1 MRESQKI
8 KEEYSTLDNVFPL
21 RGDVAKLL
29 INGRNLTYKEVGEP
43 AGVTAHTISNWI
55 NNYTLAPK
63 RKVLIVFGPLGVN
76 EDNLDTLVLKRP
88 GKEVRQ
94 KLQKKRDSAIESI
107 KKRQK
112 QESTDSVNNVEILN
126 KLNQVLEKI
135 DEVLEK
141 IDDLMDGIQ
150 KASKSHFNNQE
161 LIYNNTEEILKE
173 LDGSNDDEESDDDE

>member
-21 RGDVAKLL
+21 KGDVAKLL

-76 EDNLDTLVLKRP
+76 EDNLDTLVLKHP

-126 KLNQVLEKI
+126 KLNQ
-135 DEVLEK
+135 VLEK